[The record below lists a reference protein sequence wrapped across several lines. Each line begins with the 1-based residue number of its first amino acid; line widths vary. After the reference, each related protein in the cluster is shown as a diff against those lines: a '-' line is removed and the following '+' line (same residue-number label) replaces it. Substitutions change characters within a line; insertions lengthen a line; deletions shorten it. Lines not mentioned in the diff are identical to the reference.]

1 MMIPAHATKQ
11 NQSYGDSSNVSLILS
26 VGPDVCFT
34 SLIINESETQIP
46 DRTLYTTPDQSPR

>member
-11 NQSYGDSSNVSLILS
+11 NQSYSDSSNVSLILS
-26 VGPDVCFT
+26 VGPDVCLT